1 MIIESVELDNFK
13 SFGNKKRIMFRDG
26 FTVITGPNGS
36 GKSNIGDAM
45 LFVLGIRSS
54 KAIRADRLPDLIHKA
69 PPGKKQGST
78 CSVTIVMDSQD
89 SSLPEEER
97 KTRITR
103 EISVD
108 DNQECKSTYYING
121 AKAKRGDVETILDNA
136 QIYLDAY
143 SFVLQGDIN
152 NLVKMTGTERR
163 KLLESIA
170 GIENYN
176 VQIDKAQSDI
186 DGIEDNLSKIQ
197 ILIDETQ
204 RRADQLAE
212 EKKNAERYNEITAK
226 IGSHEATL
234 LRIDHISAERE
245 LAAYMKSMEEIDQQ
259 ISASKSKISELQ
271 AKIAETESTIISVEE
286 QKNRFGGDELKKVV
300 DTIRDLTLEN
310 AKEGI
315 NLDNLKDD
323 ITAFEAKIK
332 DLAANNEFLVKDIE
346 KLKKETEKLKNT
358 IKEDEKKIAETNQEL
373 DHLRSSAKVSSK
385 AFSKYRE
392 EMEGIDRKII
402 EANARIIEV
411 SDRESNHRTQREKI
425 LSDIRHLE
433 SRESDVQLQYNDA
446 KYKIDSVEK
455 DASGSKKAYDDL
467 NKKYLDLRKAVTEGD
482 RKKDDLNRKIVE
494 LTKEYEKLSASLS
507 RTSQSSR
514 TYSAILEARASGEL
528 TGVHGLVK
536 DLVSYESKFQMA
548 VGAAGGSRLNSVVV
562 EDDSVAEQC
571 LNILK
576 RKKAGKL
583 TFLPMNKI
591 LNGRP
596 RAKAIMVRNSGESLG
611 YVFENVN
618 YDKKYE
624 NIIWYAFQD
633 CLILPDVP
641 TARKHMSGV
650 RLVTLEGDIFEASG
664 AITGGFSEKKE
675 ESSEKRTIEVSE
687 QMSQV
692 SEELER
698 LKVKLEA
705 DRLELDAVTT
715 QLSSSSKKIG
725 SGSSQVDMYIEI
737 RERSSAELAKIKNDM
752 SAFKT
757 DLQKVEETISA
768 TQNERSQIDAEVEN
782 LVKQKEE
789 IAAKL
794 SEISPESMEKET
806 ELESALTTLRQE
818 KEALSSSLSM
828 ASSDLRIQEKILSDQ
843 KGSIEEY
850 ETQIQ
855 SKKEASLKIEDR
867 MRTIQSDLEKHKL
880 VEEQLN
886 VKAKEYNDRINSLN
900 IEVNTLRGNVETAG
914 AMIRSYEDNRLNTS
928 LRIQA
933 INEKIQQI
941 DAQIAECKFSPIET
955 GMSVVEIKRTIS
967 ALRREIESLG
977 AVNQLAIK
985 EYEEEDARL
994 RDLREKT
1001 ARLKEEKATLEG
1013 MMEEL
1018 NSKKR
1023 TVFLDLY
1030 YKINESMQAIYSI
1043 LSEGGEARLDLS
1055 DMNDPLNS
1063 DLYIRARPKGSTFS
1077 KIEALSGGEKS
1088 LTAISFILAV
1098 QRIKPSPVYYLDE
1111 IDMFLDGANAERI
1124 GKMFSENAKYSQ
1136 VLMVSLKKAML
1147 KYADNLIGVTTL
1159 DEENSEVY
1167 SKDFETGGVQ
1177 P

>member
-212 EKKNAERYNEITAK
+212 EKKNAERYNEMTGK

-286 QKNRFGGDELKKVV
+286 EKNRFGGDELKKVV

-664 AITGGFSEKKE
+664 AITGGFSERKE

-782 LVKQKEE
+782 LVKQKEV

>member
-13 SFGNKKRIMFRDG
+13 SFGNKKRILFRDG

-54 KAIRADRLPDLIHKA
+54 KAIRADRLPDLIHKVA
-69 PPGKKQGST
+69 PGKKQGTS

-89 SSLPEEER
+89 KSQPEEER

-121 AKAKRGDVETILDNA
+121 SKAKRGDVETILDNA

-176 VQIDKAQSDI
+176 IQIEKAQSDI

-204 RRADQLAE
+204 RRSDQLAE
-212 EKKNAERYNEITAK
+212 EKKNAERYNEITAS

-245 LAAYMKSMEEIDQQ
+245 LAAYTKSMQEIDGQ
-259 ISASKSKISELQ
+259 ITASRQKISDLQ
-271 AKIAETESTIISVEE
+271 NRISETESTIVRVEE
-286 QKNRFGGDELKKVV
+286 EKNRFGGDELKRVV
-300 DTIRDLTLEN
+300 DSIRDLTLQK
-310 AKEGI
+310 AKEEI
-315 NLDNLKDD
+315 NLDNLRDD
-323 ITAFEAKIK
+323 IVSFEGKIK
-332 DLAANNEFLVKDIE
+332 DLNANNEFLSKDIE
-346 KLKKETEKLKNT
+346 KLKKEADRLKSSV
-358 IKEDEKKIAETNQEL
+358 KEDEKRIAEFTASL
-373 DHLRSSAKVSSK
+373 DALRSNAKVSSK
-385 AFSKYRE
+385 AFTKYRL
-392 EMEGIDRKII
+392 EMEAIDAKILK
-402 EANARIIEV
+402 ANSQIIAT
-411 SDRESNHRTQREKI
+411 SDKESNVKSQREKI
-425 LSDIRHLE
+425 LSDLRHME
-433 SRESDVQLQYNDA
+433 SRESDTLLELNDA

-467 NKKYLDLRKAVTEGD
+467 NQKYIALRKAVSDGD
-482 RKKDDLNRKIVE
+482 RKKDELNRQLVE
-494 LTKEYEKLSASLS
+494 LTKEYEKLSSMLS
-507 RTSQSSR
+507 RSSQSSR
-514 TYSAILEARASGEL
+514 TFSAILEARASGEL

-536 DLVSYESKFQMA
+536 DLVSYDPKFQMA
-548 VGAAGGSRLNSVVV
+548 VLSSGGSRLNSVVV

-583 TFLPMNKI
+583 TFLPMNKM

-611 YVFENVN
+611 YVFENVS

-633 CLILPDVP
+633 CLILPDVA
-641 TARKHMSGV
+641 TARRHMSGV
-650 RLVTLEGDIFEASG
+650 RLVTLDGDIFEASG
-664 AITGGFSEKKE
+664 AITGGFSERKE
-675 ESSEKRTIEVSE
+675 ETSERRIMEVSE
-687 QMSQV
+687 QMTQT
-692 SEELER
+692 SEDLE
-698 LKVKLEA
+698 KVKTRLES
-705 DRLELDAVTT
+705 DRIELDAVTT
-715 QLSSSSKKIG
+715 QLSTSSKKIG

-737 RERSSAELAKIKNDM
+737 RDRASADLEKIKQELTKL
-752 SAFKT
+752 KT
-757 DLQKVEETISA
+757 DLKKEEDQITEI
-768 TQNERSQIDAEVEN
+768 QEERSQFESDIADLN
-782 LVKQKEE
+782 KERDT

-794 SEISPESMEKET
+794 SEISPESMEKEG
-806 ELESALTTLRQE
+806 ELETKLAELRQE
-818 KEALSSSLSM
+818 RESLVSALSTTM
-828 ASSDLRIQEKILSDQ
+828 SDLRIQEKIFSDQ
-843 KGSIEEY
+843 GIAITDY
-850 ETQIQ
+850 ETQIG
-855 SKKEASLKIEDR
+855 SKKQLSLEIEKKLR
-867 MRTIQSDLEKHKL
+867 QIQSDLEKSKL
-880 VEEQLN
+880 IEEQLN
-886 VKAKEYNDRINSLN
+886 SKAKEYNDRINSLN
-900 IEVNTLRGNVETAG
+900 IELQSLRGNVETAN

-928 LRIQA
+928 LRIQS

-941 DAQIAECKFSPIET
+941 DAQIADCRFSPVDT
-955 GMSVVEIKRTIS
+955 GMSVVEIKRTITS
-967 ALRREIESLG
+967 LRKEIESLG

-985 EYEEEDARL
+985 EYEEETARL
-994 RDLREKT
+994 RELTEKT
-1001 ARLKEEKATLEG
+1001 ARLREEKATLES

-1030 YKINESMQAIYSI
+1030 YKINESMQNIYSV

-1167 SKDFETGGVQ
+1167 SKDFDSGGVQ

>member
-286 QKNRFGGDELKKVV
+286 EKNRFGGDELKKVV

-664 AITGGFSEKKE
+664 AITGGFSERKE

-768 TQNERSQIDAEVEN
+768 TQKERSQIDAEVEN
-782 LVKQKEE
+782 LVKQKEV

-867 MRTIQSDLEKHKL
+867 MRTIQSDLEKYKL

>member
-26 FTVITGPNGS
+26 FTVINGPNGS

-286 QKNRFGGDELKKVV
+286 EKNRFGGDELKKVV

-757 DLQKVEETISA
+757 ELQKVEETISV
-768 TQNERSQIDAEVEN
+768 TQKERSQIDAEVEN
-782 LVKQKEE
+782 LVKQKEV

-900 IEVNTLRGNVETAG
+900 IEVNTLRGNVETAV

-967 ALRREIESLG
+967 ALRREIESVG

>member
-286 QKNRFGGDELKKVV
+286 EKNRFGGDELKKVV

-591 LNGRP
+591 LYGRP

-782 LVKQKEE
+782 LVKQKEV

>member
-186 DGIEDNLSKIQ
+186 DGIGDNLSKIQ

-286 QKNRFGGDELKKVV
+286 EKNRFGGDELKKVV

-768 TQNERSQIDAEVEN
+768 TQKERSQIDAEVEN
-782 LVKQKEE
+782 LVKQKEV

>member
-286 QKNRFGGDELKKVV
+286 EKNRFGGDELKKVV

-768 TQNERSQIDAEVEN
+768 TQKERSQIDAEVEN
-782 LVKQKEE
+782 LNKEKE
-789 IAAKL
+789 VIAAKL

-994 RDLREKT
+994 SDLREKT

>member
-286 QKNRFGGDELKKVV
+286 EKNRFGGDELKKVV

-757 DLQKVEETISA
+757 ELQKVEETISV
-768 TQNERSQIDAEVEN
+768 TQKERSQIDAEVEN
-782 LVKQKEE
+782 LVKQKEV

>member
-286 QKNRFGGDELKKVV
+286 EKNRFGGDELKKVV

-583 TFLPMNKI
+583 TFVPMNKI

-782 LVKQKEE
+782 LVKQKEV

>member
-286 QKNRFGGDELKKVV
+286 EKNRFGGDELKKVV

>member
-286 QKNRFGGDELKKVV
+286 EKNRFGGDELKKVV

-358 IKEDEKKIAETNQEL
+358 IKEDEKNIAETNQEL

-664 AITGGFSEKKE
+664 AITGGFSERKE

-768 TQNERSQIDAEVEN
+768 TQKERSQIDAEVEN
-782 LVKQKEE
+782 LVKQKEV

-900 IEVNTLRGNVETAG
+900 IEVNTLRGNVETAV

-994 RDLREKT
+994 SDLREKT

>member
-286 QKNRFGGDELKKVV
+286 EKNRFGGDELKKVV

-757 DLQKVEETISA
+757 ELQKVEETISV
-768 TQNERSQIDAEVEN
+768 TQKERSQIDAEVEN
-782 LVKQKEE
+782 LVKQKEV

-806 ELESALTTLRQE
+806 ELESALATLRQE

>member
-286 QKNRFGGDELKKVV
+286 EKNRFGGDELKKVV

-528 TGVHGLVK
+528 TGVHGLVR

-664 AITGGFSEKKE
+664 AITGGFSERKE

-782 LVKQKEE
+782 LVKQKEV

-914 AMIRSYEDNRLNTS
+914 AMIRSYEDNHLNTS

>member
-286 QKNRFGGDELKKVV
+286 EKNRFGGDELKKVV

-757 DLQKVEETISA
+757 ELQKVEETISV
-768 TQNERSQIDAEVEN
+768 TQKERSQIDAEVEN
-782 LVKQKEE
+782 LVKQKEV

-967 ALRREIESLG
+967 ALRREIESVG

>member
-286 QKNRFGGDELKKVV
+286 EKNRFGGDELKKVV

-664 AITGGFSEKKE
+664 AITGGFSERKE

-782 LVKQKEE
+782 LVKQKEV

-867 MRTIQSDLEKHKL
+867 MRTIQSDLEKYKL

>member
-286 QKNRFGGDELKKVV
+286 EKNRFGGDELKKVV

-768 TQNERSQIDAEVEN
+768 TQKERSQIDAEVEN
-782 LVKQKEE
+782 LVKQKEV

>member
-286 QKNRFGGDELKKVV
+286 EKNRFGGDELKKVV

-782 LVKQKEE
+782 LVKQKEV

-900 IEVNTLRGNVETAG
+900 IEVNTLRGNVETAV

-967 ALRREIESLG
+967 ALRREIESVG

-1030 YKINESMQAIYSI
+1030 YKINDSMQAIYSI

>member
-286 QKNRFGGDELKKVV
+286 EKNRFGGDELKKVV

-782 LVKQKEE
+782 LVKQKEV

>member
-286 QKNRFGGDELKKVV
+286 EKNRFGGDELKKVV

-482 RKKDDLNRKIVE
+482 RKKDELNRKIVE

-548 VGAAGGSRLNSVVV
+548 VGAAGGSRLNCVVV

-768 TQNERSQIDAEVEN
+768 TQKERSQIDAEVEN
-782 LVKQKEE
+782 LVKQKEV

>member
-271 AKIAETESTIISVEE
+271 SKIAETESTIISVEE
-286 QKNRFGGDELKKVV
+286 EKNRFGGDELKKVV

-332 DLAANNEFLVKDIE
+332 DLAANNEFLFKDIE

-358 IKEDEKKIAETNQEL
+358 IREDEKKIAETNQEL

-385 AFSKYRE
+385 AFSKHRE

-737 RERSSAELAKIKNDM
+737 RERSSAELTKIKNDM

-768 TQNERSQIDAEVEN
+768 TQKERSQIDAEVEN
-782 LVKQKEE
+782 LVKQKEV

>member
-286 QKNRFGGDELKKVV
+286 EKNRFGGDELKKVV

-782 LVKQKEE
+782 LVKQKEV

-967 ALRREIESLG
+967 ALRREIESVG

-1030 YKINESMQAIYSI
+1030 YKINGSMQAIYSI